1 MIASVRKHPKWLVH
15 WVVYNIPPA
24 TKNFPENAGKA
35 GLPRGTV
42 LGLSDFKK
50 TEYGGPRRPIDRHR
64 YFNKL
69 YVLDN
74 TFDLTSGTKSQIERA
89 MRGHVLANTELICT
103 YQKSDP

>member
-89 MRGHVLANTELICT
+89 IRGHVLANTELICT